1 MKASEIRN
9 LSAKELDAK
18 LLELKDE
25 LFKLRFQQAINQL
38 ENPMRISA
46 VKKDIA
52 RVKTVI
58 RDIELHGKERGDMPV
73 GGYGIF
79 TLKDA
84 RDVFAAAF
92 Q

>member
-1 MKASEIRN
+1 MKASEIRK

-38 ENPMRISA
+38 DNPMRISA

-52 RVKTVI
+52 RVKTVQ
-58 RDIELHGKERGDMPV
+58 RDIELHGENS
-73 GGYGIF
+73 
-79 TLKDA
+79 
-84 RDVFAAAF
+84 
-92 Q
+92 